1 MKFDF
6 KGNPNQNISIEDL
19 IQLIRNTSDK
29 QKWIYQGLDVTI
41 DPTVDYT
48 NQNVLI
54 RWLDTTDGF
63 NDKII
68 IYSLLEF
75 NAFFKPKSIC

>member
-1 MKFDF
+1 MKFDS
-6 KGNPNQNISIEDL
+6 KGNPNQNTSIEDL
-19 IQLIRNTSDK
+19 IRLITNTSAN
-29 QKWIYQGLDVTI
+29 QVWVYQGLDVTI

-68 IYSLLEF
+68 IYSLFEF
-75 NAFFKPKSIC
+75 NNLFKPQNVC